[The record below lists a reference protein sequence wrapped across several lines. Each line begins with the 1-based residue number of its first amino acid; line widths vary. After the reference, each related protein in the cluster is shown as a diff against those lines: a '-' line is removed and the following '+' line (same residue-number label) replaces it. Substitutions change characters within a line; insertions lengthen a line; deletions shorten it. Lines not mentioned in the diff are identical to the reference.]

1 MESNMSSTHDREYID
16 KHELIMS
23 KLLQKIEESGR
34 GCISVQQIAVELG
47 MDQRTVRSHLKI
59 MEIHNAGVFVDP
71 KEKEFCTKEGLVL
84 LAKKIGLKEATFE

>member
-1 MESNMSSTHDREYID
+1 MSNTHEREYVD

-23 KLLQKIEESGR
+23 KLLQMVEESGS
-34 GCISVQQIAVELG
+34 GCVSVHQVAVELG

-71 KEKEFCTKEGLVL
+71 KKKEFCTKEGLIL
-84 LAKKIGLKEATFE
+84 LAKKIGLKEITSE